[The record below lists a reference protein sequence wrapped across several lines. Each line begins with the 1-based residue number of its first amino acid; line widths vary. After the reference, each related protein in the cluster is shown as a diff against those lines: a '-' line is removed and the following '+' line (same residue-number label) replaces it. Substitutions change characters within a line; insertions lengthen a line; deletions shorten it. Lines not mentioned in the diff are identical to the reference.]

1 MKKLSSLKLWIAED
15 ELEKATKQFEL
26 ANDLILTLYKRTLN
40 KTEVIQDYHKALKR
54 LDQAEY
60 DLDQLL

>member
-1 MKKLSSLKLWIAED
+1 MKKLSSLKLWVAQD
-15 ELEKATKQFEL
+15 ELEKATKQFGL
-26 ANDLILTLYKRTLN
+26 SNDLILTLYKRTSN
-40 KTEVIQDYHKALKR
+40 KTEVIQDYQKALKR